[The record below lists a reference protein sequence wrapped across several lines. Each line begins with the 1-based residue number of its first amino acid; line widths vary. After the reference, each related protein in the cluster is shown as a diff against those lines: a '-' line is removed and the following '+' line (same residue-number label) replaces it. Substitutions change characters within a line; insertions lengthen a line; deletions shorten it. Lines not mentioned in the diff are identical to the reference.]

1 MVPRHLLSAHNF
13 RVQPRDDS
21 PKLDAIII
29 TSGGKNEFLIQT
41 RSSIVVGP
49 RCEFAAKYAK
59 IVSLQNNDYGLVVI
73 GLDLPEAEVTVG
85 IRGYEVG
92 PVRSEFT
99 AKDRVLGT
107 SKRPHQGSVH
117 ETPYAS

>member
-1 MVPRHLLSAHNF
+1 MVTRDLLAAHDF
-13 RVQPRDDS
+13 GVQTSDDS
-21 PKLDAIII
+21 PELDTIVI
-29 TSGGKNEFLIQT
+29 SSSGKNEFLIQT

-49 RCEFAAKYAK
+49 RCEFAAKYTK

-92 PVRSEFT
+92 PVRSELT